1 MLLTR
6 SDSQQHLNWLRH
18 IHNNAAN
25 FLLPLVV
32 CAGNSVFLTDAQA
45 VEPMV
50 TDRPTDSASPV
61 VVPKGS
67 FQVEA
72 GYKASDIDSEKGD
85 GTSHLFPDLLM
96 RYGFSD
102 RFEGR
107 LYASGWTIEDR
118 STGSED
124 GFSDINIGT
133 KIFLAEEKN
142 HYPAMAILI
151 DISMPLGSTEQTSD
165 YVIPKVLF
173 VGSNTL
179 SEHFSLTYNV
189 GPSYV
194 TYKEAGQRKSDW
206 DMNYAIALGGPVTE
220 TISWFSEIYGIYI
233 YEREIPDLHNL
244 QAGSTILLSP
254 NIQLDFRGGI
264 GLVSHAPDWF
274 AGAGIAFRFLR

>member
-1 MLLTR
+1 MHKKAAYFLFPL
-6 SDSQQHLNWLRH
+6 
-18 IHNNAAN
+18 IVCAAN
-25 FLLPLVV
+25 FMV
-32 CAGNSVFLTDAQA
+32 LTDAQA
-45 VEPMV
+45 VAPLV
-50 TDRPTDSASPV
+50 TDRPTDSVAPV
-61 VVPKGS
+61 VVPKRS

-85 GTSHLFPDLLM
+85 GTSHVFPELLM

-107 LYASGWTIEDR
+107 LYASGWTIEDK
-118 STGSED
+118 STGSEY

-142 HYPAMAILI
+142 YYPAMALLI
-151 DISMPLGSTEQTSD
+151 DVSVPLGSTELTSN
-165 YVIPKVLF
+165 YVIPEVLF

-179 SEHFSLTYNV
+179 SEHLSLTYNV

-206 DMNYAIALGGPVTE
+206 DMSYAIALHGPVNE
-220 TISWFSEIYGIYI
+220 SISWFSEIYGTYI
-233 YEREIPDLHNL
+233 YGRKIPDRHNL
-244 QAGSTILLSP
+244 QAGTTIALSSG
-254 NIQLDFRGGI
+254 IQLDFRGGI
-264 GLVSHAPDWF
+264 GLVSYEPDWF